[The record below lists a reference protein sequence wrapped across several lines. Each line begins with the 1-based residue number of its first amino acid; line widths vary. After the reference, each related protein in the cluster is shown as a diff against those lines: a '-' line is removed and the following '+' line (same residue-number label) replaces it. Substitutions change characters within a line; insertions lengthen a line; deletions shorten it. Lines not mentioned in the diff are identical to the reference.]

1 MAVALEEIEAQSFV
15 KSAQSDA
22 FSRGEEHDVQFT
34 YSGGAQKGNY
44 VSSAHVTRTGRM
56 KEGKFTKTVIITL
69 HDMGLNGFTNYAT
82 LFGCQEMDP
91 VLNAFTVFHVDFPC
105 MKSPKLVNKNS
116 SNYDD
121 KENESPVHVDNKAA
135 SVSGQWDPNLEYP
148 SLDELAKA
156 MLPAIMEFF
165 SLSSV
170 ILMGT
175 GVGANVAIR
184 YALAQPDKVMG
195 LITLNPVFYQ
205 IGWQEWFNFKLQP
218 LSNDK
223 LVELVLT
230 YLYTQTELSNCDADL
245 FQQTKQNIMRL
256 DHHALY
262 GLYCEV
268 KKRSFIT
275 LERPVIGLSDN
286 KKKDTVLDVNTCIII
301 GDYASNFMEDAMEFN
316 SLIDPSKSNFCKL
329 ADAGAVVYEEQPVKV
344 AEAIRLFLQ
353 GIGYLATVMPT
364 RLARS
369 RSNSVCSTQ
378 SIEEYNSTAAAVLA
392 EAYSKEEEAKNQ
404 ASGEYDASPSKQAT
418 VEVGDQ
424 VGLVN

>member
-56 KEGKFTKTVIITL
+56 KDGKFTKTAIITL

-82 LFGCQEMDP
+82 LFGSEEMQP
-91 VLNAFTVFHVDFPC
+91 VVNAFTVFHVDFPC
-105 MKSPKLVNKNS
+105 MKSPKLVNTNAT
-116 SNYDD
+116 NFDD
-121 KENESPVHVDNKAA
+121 KENASPTHVDNKTAN
-135 SVSGQWDPNLEYP
+135 SISGQWDPNLEYP

-156 MLPAIMEFF
+156 MLPAIMDFF

-205 IGWQEWFNFKLQP
+205 IGWQEWFNFQLQP

-223 LVELVLT
+223 LVELVLS

-268 KKRSFIT
+268 KKRSFIKM
-275 LERPVIGLSDN
+275 ERPVVGLTDN

-301 GDYASNFMEDAMEFN
+301 GDYATNFMEDAMEFN

-369 RSNSVCSTQ
+369 RSNSICSTQ

-392 EAYSKEEEAKNQ
+392 EAYSKEENQ
-404 ASGEYDASPSKQAT
+404 KASGDYDASPSKQAT

>member
-1 MAVALEEIEAQSFV
+1 MATSVALEEIHVEGASLVRDAQC
-15 KSAQSDA
+15 DA

-34 YSGGAQKGNY
+34 YSGGAKAGNY
-44 VSSAHVTRTGRM
+44 VSSAHVTRMGRL
-56 KEGKFTKTVIITL
+56 KDGNFTNTVIITL
-69 HDMGLNGFTNYAT
+69 HDLGLNGFTNYAT

-91 VLNAFTVFHVDFPC
+91 VLNAFTIFHVDFPC

-116 SNYDD
+116 TNYDD
-121 KENESPVHVDNKAA
+121 KENQSPSHIDNKSATTA
-135 SVSGQWDPNLEYP
+135 TGQWDPNLEYP
-148 SLDELAKA
+148 SLEELSKA
-156 MLPAIMEFF
+156 MLPAVMEHFN
-165 SLSSV
+165 LHSV

-195 LITLNPVFYQ
+195 LITMNPVFYQ
-205 IGWQEWFNFKLQP
+205 IGWAEWFNFKIQP

-223 LVELVLT
+223 LVEIIMS
-230 YLYTQTELSNCDADL
+230 YLYTPNELCNADADL

-262 GLYCEV
+262 GLYCQV
-268 KKRSFIT
+268 KARSMIT
-275 LERPVIGLSDN
+275 MERPVPGLTEN
-286 KKKDTVLDVNTCIII
+286 KKKDTILDVNTCIII
-301 GDYASNFMEDAMEFN
+301 GDFASNFMEDAMEFN
-316 SLIDPSKSNFCKL
+316 SLICPTKSNFCKL

-364 RLARS
+364 RLSRS
-369 RSNSVCSTQ
+369 RANSVCSTQ
-378 SIEEYNSTAAAVLA
+378 SIEEYNSTAATVLA
-392 EAYSKEEEAKNQ
+392 Q
-404 ASGEYDASPSKQAT
+404 ASGDFDASPSKQAT
-418 VEVGDQ
+418 IEVGDQ